1 MSALGIIA
9 GSRIVGLLGP
19 YLVRWWWV
27 IVALVWLS
35 ILWSAWAFVAPSRAA
50 RPVLAGAAV
59 AIVALSLVGVR
70 DGATG
75 DVPLARES
83 AAVSA
88 LTPDIEHALDP
99 DRTYLLNWAETRTWS
114 SVAVGVYLAAA
125 RRRVRREGP
134 TDVRARRG
142 EAGARPS
149 TTKSTRR

>member
-35 ILWSAWAFVAPSRAA
+35 ILWSAWAFVAPTRAA

-59 AIVALSLVGVR
+59 AIVALALVGVR

-75 DVPLARES
+75 DVPLAAS
-83 AAVSA
+83 
-88 LTPDIEHALDP
+88 
-99 DRTYLLNWAETRTWS
+99 
-114 SVAVGVYLAAA
+114 
-125 RRRVRREGP
+125 
-134 TDVRARRG
+134 
-142 EAGARPS
+142 RPPFP
-149 TTKSTRR
+149 R